1 MSAEEAMRQLAS
13 TPVGLPASERQR
25 RLERCGPNVLAVARS
40 TSALA
45 LLLEQLKSIVVV
57 LLLMAGA
64 VALISGDLLDA
75 VAIGVVLVLNTAL
88 GFATEYRA
96 QQAIQALL
104 ALEVPHAVVLR
115 DGTREEIR
123 ARDLVPGDVI
133 ELDAGRRLPADA
145 RLIAAA
151 DLTTVE
157 APLTGESLPV
167 EKSAD
172 AVLAPDTSLADR
184 VNMVYAATIVASGH
198 GHALVTATGMRSE
211 VGRIGALA
219 SSVRRRRTPL
229 EARLDALGRRLVAAA
244 LAVAGLVALLAAVR
258 GTSLEDALELGLA
271 LAVAAVPEGLPAVA
285 TIAMAVGVRRMA
297 RRSALVRHL
306 PAVESL
312 GSATVVCTDK
322 TGTLT
327 TGQPTVVELWLDQRT
342 LRITGAG
349 YDPRGSLL
357 DDGRPVQV
365 HTDAVLAT
373 ALRIAALANRAEV
386 VHDGPAHRAVGDPT
400 EAALVVLA
408 QKAGVQRA
416 RLLEESPEVGEV
428 PFSAER
434 RYMATLHRTPDGT
447 AAYVKGAPRRIVEAS
462 AAMLTRLGP
471 RPLSPADR
479 VQLLERNQEIAA
491 RGLRV
496 LALAVGEPGNVDEAR
511 LHALT
516 FVAFVGM
523 ADPPA
528 PGVRESL
535 AAFQRAGIRT
545 VMITGDQQL
554 TAQAVARDLGL
565 LRPGDLVLDGR
576 ELDALPDPALEERLA
591 HVAAFSRVSPDGK
604 LRIVRA
610 YERRGEVVA
619 MLGDGVNDA
628 AALRQADVGVCM
640 GGRGTD
646 VAREAADVVLQDDR
660 FQTIAAAVE
669 EGRVIFDNIRKF
681 VFYLFSCNLAEIL
694 VMLGAAMSQL
704 PAPLSPLQILWLNL
718 LTDTFPAL
726 ALALEPAEDDVMRR
740 PPQDPRTAIL
750 PPRLAWQTIGFAVL
764 IAGVTLSAF
773 LWALRTGPVER
784 AITVS
789 FMTLALAQIFHL
801 GNARSRRPV
810 LAPQLAVSNRY
821 ALAAVALAVGLQLLA
836 TAIPTLARA
845 LHLHPLDRSA
855 WLVIVAAAAI
865 PALVGQALKLRH
877 DGAGAAAD
885 RV

>member
-1 MSAEEAMRQLAS
+1 MRRLAS
-13 TPVGLPASERQR
+13 TPAGLPASERQG
-25 RLERCGPNVLAVARS
+25 RLERWGPNVLAVTRP

-57 LLLMAGA
+57 LLLIAGA

-75 VAIGVVLVLNTAL
+75 AAIGVVLILNTAL

-104 ALEVPHAVVLR
+104 ALEVPHAVVIR
-115 DGTREEIR
+115 DGSREEIR

-133 ELDAGRRLPADA
+133 ELDAGWRVPADA

-151 DLTTVE
+151 DLATVE

-184 VNMVYAATIVASGH
+184 VNMVYAGTIVASGH
-198 GHALVTATGMRSE
+198 GRALVTATGMRSE

-219 SSVRRRRTPL
+219 SSVRRRQTPL
-229 EARLDALGRRLVAAA
+229 EARLDALGRRLVVAA
-244 LAVAGLVALLAAVR
+244 LAVAGLVAVLAAVR
-258 GTSLEDALELGLA
+258 GTSFDQALELGLA

-357 DDGRPVQV
+357 DDGRPADV

-386 VHDGPAHRAVGDPT
+386 VHDGQAHRAVGDPT

-416 RLLEESPEVGEV
+416 RLLEALPEVGEV

-447 AAYVKGAPRRIVEAS
+447 TAYVKGAPRRIVEAS
-462 AAMLTRLGP
+462 AAILTRLGP

-479 VQLLERNQEIAA
+479 VQLLERNQAMAA

-511 LHALT
+511 LRALT

-528 PGVRESL
+528 PGVREAL
-535 AAFQRAGIRT
+535 AAFRRAGIRT

-576 ELDALPDPALEERLA
+576 ELDALPDSALEERLP

-669 EGRVIFDNIRKF
+669 EGRVTFDNIRKF

-694 VMLGAAMSQL
+694 VMLGAAVSQL
-704 PAPLSPLQILWLNL
+704 PAPLLPLQILWLNL

-750 PPRLAWQTIGFAVL
+750 PPQLARQTVGFAVL
-764 IAGVTLSAF
+764 IAGVTLAAF
-773 LWALRTGPVER
+773 LWALRTGAVER

-789 FMTLALAQIFHL
+789 FSTLAFAQIFHL

-810 LAPQLAVSNRY
+810 VAPRRALSNRY

-836 TAIPTLARA
+836 TALPTLARA
-845 LHLHPLDRSA
+845 LHLRPLDRDA
-855 WLVIVAAAAI
+855 WLVVVAAAAI
-865 PALVGQALKLRH
+865 PAVAGQVLKLRH
-877 DGAGAAAD
+877 EGAGTAAD